1 MAQLPE
7 DLSIDEAEAVF
18 EAIQS
23 LPLTTMGQL
32 VAEELFGER
41 METEQFLTSSLDETQ
56 PLQAEFI
63 AKLSAQLESQGY
75 YSPDGFHF
83 QAYRKK
89 GGWKPEE
96 GSLGRQCM
104 ATCLSGFQ
112 FILHDG
118 VELVISEGESSP
130 VFDEPYPEVPR
141 NRTKTKSHRKDAEYS
156 SLVVWAVWDG
166 HALRST
172 EEMGTDMNTEM
183 LERLVRHLQEE
194 QKKSL

>member
-41 METEQFLTSSLDETQ
+41 METQQFLTSSLDETQ

-63 AKLSAQLESQGY
+63 AKFSAQLESQGY
-75 YSPDGFHF
+75 YSPDGIHF

-96 GSLGRQCM
+96 GSLGKHSM
-104 ATCLSGFQ
+104 AICLSDFQ
-112 FILHDG
+112 VILHDG
-118 VELVISEGESSP
+118 IEMVISEGESSP
-130 VFDEPYPEVPR
+130 LFESLYPEIPR
-141 NRTKTKSHRKDAEYS
+141 NRTKTKSHRKNADYL
-156 SLVVWAVWDG
+156 SLVAWAVWDDQ
-166 HALRST
+166 AIRTT
-172 EEMGTDMNTEM
+172 EEMGTEINTEM
-183 LERLVRHLQEE
+183 LERLVRHLQE
-194 QKKSL
+194 QKED